1 MASPGL
7 HHEVLL
13 KMRAKRDAKLEGEIL
28 AWIAEI
34 TGETIPKGEYE
45 AVLKDGVLICKLME
59 KIQPGSI
66 GKINQATGGNDLSH
80 FKMVE
85 NISKFLNAILA
96 YGVPELDIF
105 KADDL
110 VDHRN
115 IPAVTSTICALGR
128 TVSNANNFVFIS
140 LFLKSLFLLFLL
152 FLADL
157 ADLQAP
163 GIQAQAL
170 WSETSRSK
178 KVNLK
183 AFLWYCIETRILSQ
197 STRI

>member
-1 MASPGL
+1 
-7 HHEVLL
+7 
-13 KMRAKRDAKLEGEIL
+13 
-28 AWIAEI
+28 
-34 TGETIPKGEYE
+34 
-45 AVLKDGVLICKLME
+45 ME

-128 TVSNANNFVFIS
+128 TVSDVQGGWVK
-140 LFLKSLFLLFLL
+140 FLRLLI
-152 FLADL
+152 
-157 ADLQAP
+157 P
-163 GIQAQAL
+163 
-170 WSETSRSK
+170 
-178 KVNLK
+178 
-183 AFLWYCIETRILSQ
+183 
-197 STRI
+197 STRFLRLNLQTYKHPEYKLKHFGPKPAEQNPRK

>member
-1 MASPGL
+1 
-7 HHEVLL
+7 
-13 KMRAKRDAKLEGEIL
+13 
-28 AWIAEI
+28 
-34 TGETIPKGEYE
+34 
-45 AVLKDGVLICKLME
+45 ME

-66 GKINQATGGNDLSH
+66 GKINQATGGKDLSH

-128 TVSNANNFVFIS
+128 TVSDF
-140 LFLKSLFLLFLL
+140 
-152 FLADL
+152 
-157 ADLQAP
+157 QE
-163 GIQAQAL
+163 G
-170 WSETSRSK
+170 
-178 KVNLK
+178 
-183 AFLWYCIETRILSQ
+183 
-197 STRI
+197 